1 MSKKDF
7 YKILGVEKTAT
18 TAELKKAYHKLAL
31 KYHPDRNPDNKE
43 AEGKFKEAAAAYE
56 VLSDTEKRQKYDQFG
71 HAAYENMQQGGGGHS
86 HGGGMD
92 FDIFND
98 LFNNM
103 FNGQGGQRSS
113 RGHQPSG
120 PTPQKGRDLQKDVS
134 ITLKE
139 AYLGVK
145 KEISYSHYFVCTTC
159 KGQGAKNKSDIVTC
173 QKCHGYGQVQVQQG
187 FFSFAQPCRDCQ
199 GQGFKIKTPC
209 PDCQGQSRRKEQE
222 MVTVSIPKGIFHNAD
237 VRVPGKG
244 DAGVYGGPSGDL
256 FLHIIIEADKR
267 FHREDD
273 NLVCS
278 VMLTYPQL
286 VFGCQIN
293 VELIDGTQES
303 IKIPKAC
310 PVGEK
315 IIVHGKGFAK
325 LRGTGTGNLVIITQC
340 QIPKKLNDQAK
351 DLLKSYSESIGT
363 ETKSED
369 GFISSFFKKFLG

>member
-1 MSKKDF
+1 MSNKKDY
-7 YKILGVEKTAT
+7 YKILGVADTASA
-18 TAELKKAYHKLAL
+18 AEIKKAYHKLAM
-31 KYHPDRNPDNKE
+31 KHHPDRNPDNKE
-43 AEGKFKEAAAAYE
+43 SETKFKDAAAAYE
-56 VLSDTEKRQKYDQFG
+56 VLSDTEKRQKYDQLG
-71 HAAYENMQQGGGGHS
+71 HAGYENMQQGGGGHG
-86 HGGGMD
+86 HGGMD
-92 FDIFND
+92 FDINDIFNS
-98 LFNNM
+98 M
-103 FNGQGGQRSS
+103 FNGGQGRSS
-113 RGHQPSG
+113 QSRRPSG
-120 PTPQKGRDLQKDVS
+120 PTPQRGQDLAKNLS

-145 KEISYSHYFVCTTC
+145 KEITYSHYFACSTC
-159 KGQGAKNKSDIVTC
+159 KGQGTKNKSDIATC

-187 FFSFAQPCRDCQ
+187 FFAFAQPCRDCQ

-209 PDCQGQSRRKEQE
+209 PDCKSQSRRKEQE
-222 MVTVSIPKGIFHNAD
+222 MVSVSIPKGIFQGAD

-256 FLHIIIEADKR
+256 YLHINIEKDRR

-278 VMLTYPQL
+278 IMLTYPQL

-293 VELIDGTQES
+293 IELIDGTQES

-315 IIVHGKGFAK
+315 IIMYGKGFAK
-325 LRGTGTGNLVIITQC
+325 LRGSGSGNLVVITQC
-340 QIPKKLNDQAK
+340 QIPKKLNDTAK
-351 DLLKSYSESIGT
+351 ELLKNYSETIGT
-363 ETKSED
+363 ETKIED

>member
-1 MSKKDF
+1 MSNKKDY
-7 YKILGVEKTAT
+7 YKILGVDKTS
-18 TAELKKAYHKLAL
+18 TAAEIKKAYHQLAM

-43 AEGKFKEAAAAYE
+43 AEAKFKDAAAAYE
-56 VLSDTEKRQKYDQFG
+56 VLSDADKRQKYDQLG
-71 HAAYENMQQGGGGHS
+71 HAGYENMQQGGGHGH
-86 HGGGMD
+86 GGMD
-92 FDIFND
+92 FDLNDIFNS
-98 LFNNM
+98 M
-103 FNGQGGQRSS
+103 FGGGHGRSSQGQR
-113 RGHQPSG
+113 PSG
-120 PTPQKGRDLQKDVS
+120 PTPQRGQDLAKNLS

-145 KEISYSHYFVCTTC
+145 KEITYSHYFVCTTC
-159 KGQGAKNKSDIVTC
+159 KGQGAKSKSDIIIC
-173 QKCHGYGQVQVQQG
+173 NKCHGYGQVQVQQG
-187 FFSFAQPCRDCQ
+187 FFAFAQPCRECQ

-222 MVTVSIPKGIFHNAD
+222 MVTVSIPKGIFHGAD

-256 FLHIIIEADKR
+256 YLHINIEKDKR
-267 FHREDD
+267 FQREDD
-273 NLVCS
+273 NLICTI
-278 VMLTYPQL
+278 MLTYPQL

-293 VELIDGTQES
+293 IELIDGTQES

-325 LRGTGTGNLVIITQC
+325 LRGTGVGNLVVVTQC
-340 QIPKKLNDQAK
+340 QIPKKLNDSAK
-351 DLLKSYSESIGT
+351 DLLKNYSEVIGT
-363 ETKSED
+363 DTKNED

>member
-18 TAELKKAYHKLAL
+18 TADIKKAYHKLAL

-43 AEGKFKEAAAAYE
+43 AETKFKEAAAAYE
-56 VLSDTEKRQKYDQFG
+56 VLSDNDKRQKYDQFG
-71 HAAYENMQQGGGGHS
+71 HTAYENMQQGGGHGHHS
-86 HGGGMD
+86 GGMD

-113 RGHQPSG
+113 RQQPSG
-120 PTPQKGRDLQKDVS
+120 PTSQKGRDLQKDIT

-145 KEISYSHYFVCTTC
+145 KDISYSHYFVCTTC

-187 FFSFAQPCRDCQ
+187 FFAFAQPCKDCH

-209 PDCQGQSRRKEQE
+209 SDCQGQSRRKEQE
-222 MVTVSIPKGIFHNAD
+222 MVTVSIPKGIFQNAD
-237 VRVPGKG
+237 IRVPGKG
-244 DAGVYGGPSGDL
+244 DAGIYGGPSGDL
-256 FLHIIIEADKR
+256 FLHISIEKDKH
-267 FHREDD
+267 FHREED
-273 NLVCS
+273 NLVCN

-293 VELIDGTQES
+293 IELIDGTQES
-303 IKIPKAC
+303 IKIPKGC
-310 PVGEK
+310 QVGEK
-315 IIVHGKGFAK
+315 IIIPGKGFTK
-325 LRGTGTGNLVIITQC
+325 LRGVGTGNLIIITQC
-340 QIPKKLNDQAK
+340 HIPKKLNDQAK
-351 DLLKSYSESIGT
+351 DFLKNYSDTIGT
-363 ETKSED
+363 ETKQED

>member
-1 MSKKDF
+1 MSKKDY
-7 YKILGVEKTAT
+7 YKILGVDKTS
-18 TAELKKAYHKLAL
+18 TASEIKKAYRQLAL

-43 AEGKFKEAAAAYE
+43 AEEKFKEASSAYE
-56 VLSDTEKRQKYDQFG
+56 VLSDVEKRQKYDQFG
-71 HAAYENMQQGGGGHS
+71 HSAYENMQQGGGHGG
-86 HGGGMD
+86 GGGMD

-103 FNGQGGQRSS
+103 FNGQGQRSS
-113 RGHQPSG
+113 RGAQRSG
-120 PTPQKGRDLQKDVS
+120 PAPQKGRDLQKDIS

-145 KEISYSHYFVCTTC
+145 KEISYTHYFVCTTC
-159 KGQGAKNKSDIVTC
+159 KGQGAKNKNDIVTC
-173 QKCHGYGQVQVQQG
+173 QKCHGHGQVQVQQG
-187 FFSFAQPCRDCQ
+187 FFAFAQPCRDCQ
-199 GQGFKIKTPC
+199 GQGFKIKSPC
-209 PDCQGQSRRKEQE
+209 SDCQGQSRRKEQE
-222 MVTVSIPKGIFHNAD
+222 MVTVSIPKGIFQNAD

-256 FLHIIIEADKR
+256 FLHVTIEKDKR
-267 FHREDD
+267 FQREDD
-273 NLVCS
+273 NLICS

-293 VELIDGTQES
+293 IEMIDGTQES

-315 IIVHGKGFAK
+315 IIIPGKGFAK
-325 LRGTGTGNLVIITQC
+325 LRSAGSGNLIIITQC
-340 QIPKKLNDQAK
+340 HIPKKLNDETK
-351 DLLKSYSESIGT
+351 EILKNYSDVIGT
-363 ETKSED
+363 ETKNET

>member
-1 MSKKDF
+1 MSNKKDF
-7 YKILGVEKTAT
+7 YKILGVEKTASA
-18 TAELKKAYHKLAL
+18 AEIKKAYHKLAM

-43 AEGKFKEAAAAYE
+43 AEAKFKEAAAAYE
-56 VLSDTEKRQKYDQFG
+56 VLSDSEKRDRYDQLG
-71 HAAYENMQQGGGGHS
+71 HSAYENMQQGGGAGH
-86 HGGGMD
+86 HGMD
-92 FDIFND
+92 FDLNDIFNS
-98 LFNNM
+98 M
-103 FNGQGGQRSS
+103 FGGGHGRSQGQRA
-113 RGHQPSG
+113 SG
-120 PTPQKGRDLQKDVS
+120 PTPQRGQDLAKNLS

-145 KEISYSHYFVCTTC
+145 KDISYSHYFSCSSC
-159 KGQGAKNKSDIVTC
+159 KGQGAKNKSDIATC
-173 QKCHGYGQVQVQQG
+173 AKCHGYGQVQVQQG
-187 FFSFAQPCRDCQ
+187 FFAFAQPCRECQ

-222 MVTVSIPKGIFHNAD
+222 MVTVSIPKGIFHNAE

-244 DAGVYGGPSGDL
+244 DAGMYGGPSGDL
-256 FLHIIIEADKR
+256 YLHISIEKDKKFR
-267 FHREDD
+267 REED

-303 IKIPKAC
+303 IKIPKGC

-315 IIVHGKGFAK
+315 IIVPGKGFAK
-325 LRGTGTGNLVIITQC
+325 LRGVGAGNLIVITQC
-340 QIPKKLNDQAK
+340 QIPKKLTDSAK
-351 DLLKSYSESIGT
+351 DLLKNYSEAIGT

>member
-1 MSKKDF
+1 MSNKKDY

-18 TAELKKAYHKLAL
+18 AAELKKAYHQLAM

-43 AEGKFKEAAAAYE
+43 AESKFKDAAAAYE
-56 VLSDTEKRQKYDQFG
+56 VLSDADKRQKYDQLG
-71 HAAYENMQQGGGGHS
+71 HAGYENMQQGGGGHG
-86 HGGGMD
+86 HGGMD
-92 FDIFND
+92 FDLNDIFNS
-98 LFNNM
+98 M
-103 FNGQGGQRSS
+103 FNGGQSS
-113 RGHQPSG
+113 QRRRPSG
-120 PTPQKGRDLQKDVS
+120 PAPQRGQDLAKNLS

-145 KEISYSHYFVCTTC
+145 KEITYSHFFACTTC
-159 KGQGAKNKSDIVTC
+159 KGQGAKNKSDISTC
-173 QKCHGYGQVQVQQG
+173 SKCQGYGQVQVQQG
-187 FFSFAQPCRDCQ
+187 FFAFAQPCRDCQ

-209 PDCQGQSRRKEQE
+209 EDCKGQSRRKEQE
-222 MVTVSIPKGIFHNAD
+222 MVTVSIPKGIFQGAD

-256 FLHIIIEADKR
+256 YLHITIEKDKR
-267 FHREDD
+267 FQREDD

-278 VMLTYPQL
+278 IMLTYPQL

-293 VELIDGTQES
+293 IELIDGTQES

-315 IIVHGKGFAK
+315 IIIHGKGFAK
-325 LRGTGTGNLVIITQC
+325 LRGTGTGNLVVITQC
-340 QIPKKLNDQAK
+340 QIPKKLSDSAK
-351 DLLKSYSESIGT
+351 DLLKNYSESIGT

>member
-7 YKILGVEKTAT
+7 YKILGVEKSATA
-18 TAELKKAYHKLAL
+18 ADIKKAYHKLAL
-31 KYHPDRNPDNKE
+31 KHHPDRNPDNKE
-43 AEGKFKEAAAAYE
+43 AETKFKEAAAAYE
-56 VLSDTEKRQKYDQFG
+56 VLSDADKRQKYDQLG
-71 HAAYENMQQGGGGHS
+71 HAAYENMQQGGGGHG

-98 LFNNM
+98 IFNNM
-103 FNGQGGQRSS
+103 FNGQSGQRSS
-113 RGHQPSG
+113 RQQPSG
-120 PTPQKGRDLQKDVS
+120 PAPQKGRDLQKDVS

-139 AYLGVK
+139 AYLGIK
-145 KEISYSHYFVCTTC
+145 KDISYSHFFVCTTC
-159 KGQGAKNKSDIVTC
+159 KGQGAQNKSDIVTC
-173 QKCHGYGQVQVQQG
+173 HKCHGYGQVQVQQG
-187 FFSFAQPCRDCQ
+187 FFAFAQPCRDCQ

-244 DAGVYGGPSGDL
+244 DAGIYGGPSGDL
-256 FLHIIIEADKR
+256 FLHITIEKDKR
-267 FHREDD
+267 FQREDD

-315 IIVHGKGFAK
+315 IIIPGKGFAK
-325 LRGTGTGNLVIITQC
+325 LRGVGTGNLIIITQC

-351 DLLKSYSESIGT
+351 ELLKNYSDAVGT
-363 ETKSED
+363 ETKGDD